1 MAFDILHTFLAWTE
15 SLGGGWGRREGRRRL
30 QRPLA
35 AEKGGQRPA
44 PPCPHL
50 CVLKART
57 EE

>member
-1 MAFDILHTFLAWTE
+1 MAFDTLHTFLAWTE

-44 PPCPHL
+44 PPYPHL
-50 CVLKART
+50 CVLRART